1 MPGIPVRVRGSLER
15 PEVTHLA
22 SADVG
27 AQLLRIPIR
36 ILSVP
41 ADAIRLFTPSGRAPE
56 TRRRRRRLARRCFA
70 HLKIRVANLT
80 APKEGADMIRRST
93 FALVALGLLLAAC
106 TVGPDYRR
114 PDVTLP
120 AAYRGP
126 EVGAPTAAASFGDL
140 AWWQLFEDPDL
151 QALIR
156 QALVAN
162 YDLRVAVTRIL
173 QAQAQVT
180 IVRAQQFPTVNA
192 QADAPY
198 TGLVGNSRPDITP
211 AQTFAPEG
219 GLTLGWELDLW
230 GKFRRA
236 TEGARAQLLA
246 SEAFR
251 EGVLITLI
259 AQVAQAYFDLRTL
272 DLDLA
277 ISKRTVASRQQ
288 SRALV
293 QARLEGGVAGIL
305 DLQQADI
312 LLYGATKAIPDL
324 ERQIEQTE
332 NFLSILL
339 GKDPGPIP
347 RGRPLTQQLA
357 PPAVPAGLPSD
368 LLTRRPDIR
377 QAEAQLVAANAQI
390 GVAKA
395 QLFPQVTLSAFAGA
409 GGIVLSGETF
419 GPLGIFRV
427 LPVITLPLFNAGALT
442 AGVEQADAQTQE
454 AALRY
459 QQTILQALR
468 EVSDGLV
475 EIRKRQ
481 EFRVEQEKLTQT
493 LSDASQVA
501 QLRYEG
507 GVSSYLEVL
516 DTERQYFQAELD
528 LTLAQR
534 DELKGIVELY
544 RSLGGGWQ
552 AEGAAPPPRAAA
564 ADPAAA
570 PAIPVA
576 TRQP

>member
-1 MPGIPVRVRGSLER
+1 M
-15 PEVTHLA
+15 
-22 SADVG
+22 
-27 AQLLRIPIR
+27 
-36 ILSVP
+36 
-41 ADAIRLFTPSGRAPE
+41 
-56 TRRRRRRLARRCFA
+56 TRR
-70 HLKIRVANLT
+70 
-80 APKEGADMIRRST
+80 S
-93 FALVALGLLLAAC
+93 LVLVLALGLMVGGC
-106 TVGPDYRR
+106 TVGPDYKR
-114 PDVTLP
+114 PEVQLP
-120 AAYRGP
+120 PAYRGP
-126 EVGAPTAAASFGDL
+126 DVGGPGAAASFGEL

-156 QALVAN
+156 TALVAN

-173 QAQAQVT
+173 QAQSQVT
-180 IVRAQQFPTVNA
+180 IARAQQFPTVDA
-192 QADAPY
+192 AAAAPY
-198 TGLVGNSRPDITP
+198 TGYVGNSRPASIS
-211 AQTFAPEG
+211 AQTFTPQG
-219 GLTLGWELDLW
+219 GITLGWELDLW

-246 SEAFR
+246 SEDFR
-251 EGVLITLI
+251 DGVLITLI

-272 DLDLA
+272 DLDLE
-277 ISKRTVASRQQ
+277 ISKRTVTSREQ

-305 DLQQADI
+305 DLQQAEI

-339 GKDPGPIP
+339 GKDPGPIK

-357 PPAVPAGLPSD
+357 PPAVPAGLPSE
-368 LLTRRPDIR
+368 LLTRRPDVR

-395 QLFPQVTLSAFAGA
+395 QLFPQVTLSGFAGV
-409 GGIVLSGETF
+409 GGTVISGQTF
-419 GPLGIFRV
+419 GPLGIFSA
-427 LPVITLPLFNAGALT
+427 LPVITLPIFNAGALA
-442 AGVEQADAQTQE
+442 AGVDLADAQTQQ
-454 AALRY
+454 AVLQY

-481 EFRVEQEKLTQT
+481 EFRVQQERLTQT
-493 LSDASQVA
+493 LSDASEVA

-534 DELKGIVELY
+534 DELKGIVGLY
-544 RSLGGGWQ
+544 RALGGGWQ
-552 AEGAAPPPRAAA
+552 AEPAASPPPPGQKSAGAS
-564 ADPAAA
+564 PASA
-570 PAIPVA
+570 
-576 TRQP
+576 RQP